1 MIELKERFFVD
12 IRQIEYFTE
21 VAKQLSFT
29 KAASTLHVSQPS
41 ISKAIQNLEAELGVP
56 LFYRSSKQL
65 ELTDAGKA
73 VLANAH
79 HVLAAFK
86 NLRLELTDLME
97 LKKVEI
103 RIGIP
108 PIVGVEF
115 FSKIISLY
123 KEKYPYIEIKL
134 TEAGTKKIRQ
144 EVEEGELDIGLICNL
159 CVPNNQLEAISILKD
174 PLMLIVH
181 QDHPLRSVSSVEI
194 SQLEEEAFIIYQKDF
209 TLYDRIIEE
218 CSKNGFF
225 PTIACESSQKDLI
238 VEMVAAK
245 VGIALLP
252 KKICEKLQNDKIVSI
267 PFKQENIYL
276 ELGLT
281 WRKNKYL
288 SFAVRE
294 FIELAH
300 QFITK

>member
-1 MIELKERFFVD
+1 MFVVD

-21 VAKQLSFT
+21 VAKHLSFT

-73 VLANAH
+73 VLANAQ

-86 NLRLELTDLME
+86 NLRSELTDLME
-97 LKKVEI
+97 LKKGEI

-115 FSKIISLY
+115 FSKLISLY

-134 TEAGTKKIRQ
+134 TEVGTKKIRQ
-144 EVEEGELDIGLICNL
+144 GVEEGELDIGLICNL
-159 CVPNNQLEAISILKD
+159 CAPNDQLESISILKD

-181 QDHPLRSVSSVEI
+181 RDHPLAALPSVEM
-194 SQLEEEAFIIYQKDF
+194 SRLEKEDFIIYRKDF

-218 CSKNGFF
+218 CSKNGFY

-252 KKICEKLQNDKIVSI
+252 KKICEKLQNEKIVSI
-267 PFKQENIYL
+267 PFKHENLFL

-281 WRKNKYL
+281 WKKNKYL

-294 FIELAH
+294 FIGLTQ
-300 QFITK
+300 QFISK

>member
-1 MIELKERFFVD
+1 MD

-21 VAKQLSFT
+21 VAKHLSFT
-29 KAASTLHVSQPS
+29 KAASSLHVSQPS

-65 ELTDAGKA
+65 ELTDAGHA
-73 VLANAH
+73 VLVNAQ
-79 HVLAAFK
+79 HVLTAFK
-86 NLRLELTDLME
+86 NMRSELTDLME
-97 LKKVEI
+97 LKKGEI

-115 FSKIISLY
+115 FSKLISLY
-123 KEKYPYIEIKL
+123 KEKYPYIEINL
-134 TEAGTKKIRQ
+134 TEVGTKKIRQ
-144 EVEEGELDIGLICNL
+144 GVEEGELDIGIICNL
-159 CVPNNQLEAISILKD
+159 CITNDQLEAISILKD

-181 QDHPLRSVSSVEI
+181 KDHPLAKLSSVEM
-194 SQLEEEAFIIYQKDF
+194 SQLEKETFIIYRKDF
-209 TLYDRIIEE
+209 TLYDRIIDE

-238 VEMVAAK
+238 VAMVEAK
-245 VGIALLP
+245 LGIALLP
-252 KKICEKLQNDKIVSI
+252 KRICTKLQSDTIVAV
-267 PFKQENIYL
+267 PFKEENIYL

-281 WRKNKYL
+281 WKKNKYL

-294 FIELAH
+294 FIDLAH
-300 QFITK
+300 EFIKK

>member
-1 MIELKERFFVD
+1 MD

-21 VAKQLSFT
+21 VAKHLSFT

-73 VLANAH
+73 VLVNAQQ
-79 HVLAAFK
+79 VLAAFK
-86 NLRLELTDLME
+86 NLRSELTDLME
-97 LKKVEI
+97 LKKGEI

-115 FSKIISLY
+115 FSKLISLY

-134 TEAGTKKIRQ
+134 TEVGTKKIRQ
-144 EVEEGELDIGLICNL
+144 GVEEGELDIGIICNL
-159 CVPNNQLEAISILKD
+159 CVPNDQLESIGILKD

-181 QDHPLRSVSSVEI
+181 KDHSLASLPSVEM
-194 SQLEEEAFIIYQKDF
+194 SQLEKEAFIIYRKDF

-252 KKICEKLQNDKIVSI
+252 KKICEKLQNDKIISV
-267 PFKQENIYL
+267 PLKEQNLFL

-281 WRKNKYL
+281 WRKNRYL

-294 FIELAH
+294 FLELAH
-300 QFITK
+300 EFISK

>member
-1 MIELKERFFVD
+1 MFVVD

-21 VAKQLSFT
+21 VAKHLSFT

-73 VLANAH
+73 VLANAQ

-86 NLRLELTDLME
+86 NLRSELTDLME
-97 LKKVEI
+97 LKKGEI

-115 FSKIISLY
+115 FSKLISLY

-134 TEAGTKKIRQ
+134 TEVGTKKIRRG
-144 EVEEGELDIGLICNL
+144 VEEGELDIGLICNL
-159 CVPNNQLEAISILKD
+159 CDPNDQLESISILKD

-181 QDHPLRSVSSVEI
+181 RDHPLAALPSVEM
-194 SQLEEEAFIIYQKDF
+194 SRLEKEDFIIYRKDF

-218 CSKNGFF
+218 CSKNGFY

-252 KKICEKLQNDKIVSI
+252 KKICEKLQNEKIVSI
-267 PFKQENIYL
+267 PFKHENLFL

-281 WRKNKYL
+281 WKKNKYL

-294 FIELAH
+294 FIGLTQ
-300 QFITK
+300 QFISK

>member
-1 MIELKERFFVD
+1 MD

-21 VAKQLSFT
+21 VAKHLSFT

-73 VLANAH
+73 VLVNAQA
-79 HVLAAFK
+79 VLAAFK
-86 NLRLELTDLME
+86 NLRSELTDLME
-97 LKKVEI
+97 LKKGEI

-115 FSKIISLY
+115 FSKLISIY

-134 TEAGTKKIRQ
+134 TEVGTKKIRQ
-144 EVEEGELDIGLICNL
+144 GVDEGDLDIGLICNL
-159 CVPNNQLEAISILKD
+159 CVPNEQLDVISILKD

-181 QDHPLRSVSSVEI
+181 KDHPLAALSSVEMHE
-194 SQLEEEAFIIYQKDF
+194 LEKESFIIYRKDF

-218 CSKNGFF
+218 CSKNGFY
-225 PTIACESSQKDLI
+225 PTIVCESSQKDLI

-245 VGIALLP
+245 LGIALLP
-252 KKICEKLQNDKIVSI
+252 KKICDKLQNDKIVSI
-267 PFKQENIYL
+267 PFKQENLFL

-281 WRKNKYL
+281 WKKNKYL

-294 FIELAH
+294 FIEIVH
-300 QFITK
+300 RFIDK

>member
-1 MIELKERFFVD
+1 MFVVD

-21 VAKQLSFT
+21 VAKHLRFT

-73 VLANAH
+73 VLANAQ
-79 HVLAAFK
+79 HVLATFK
-86 NLRLELTDLME
+86 NLRSELTDLME
-97 LKKVEI
+97 LKKGEI

-115 FSKIISLY
+115 FSKLISLY

-134 TEAGTKKIRQ
+134 TEVGTKKIRRG
-144 EVEEGELDIGLICNL
+144 VEEGELDIGLICNL
-159 CVPNNQLEAISILKD
+159 CDPNDQLESISILKD

-181 QDHPLRSVSSVEI
+181 RDHPLAALPSVEM
-194 SQLEEEAFIIYQKDF
+194 SRLEKEDFIIYRKDF

-218 CSKNGFF
+218 CSKNGFY

-252 KKICEKLQNDKIVSI
+252 KKICEKLQNEKIVSI
-267 PFKQENIYL
+267 PFKHENLFL

-281 WRKNKYL
+281 WKKNKYL

-294 FIELAH
+294 FIELAQ